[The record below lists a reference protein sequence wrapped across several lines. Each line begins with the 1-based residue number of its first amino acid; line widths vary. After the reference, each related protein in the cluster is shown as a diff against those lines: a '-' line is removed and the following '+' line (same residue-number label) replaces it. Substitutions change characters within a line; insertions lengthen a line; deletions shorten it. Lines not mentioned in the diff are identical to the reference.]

1 MLFVVGPEALIPSLR
16 PPLADFRGAK
26 REVIKNQFAASMLKA
41 QKAGFRCLVAVFK
54 NGKQGV

>member
-1 MLFVVGPEALIPSLR
+1 MLSVVGPEAQIPSLR
-16 PPLADFRGAK
+16 PTLTDFCCAK

-41 QKAGFRCLVAVFK
+41 QKAGFRCLVVVFK